1 MSNFQFVCPSHQ
13 IWVEDHPKEAFQK
26 VNELTDYAESLFHRG
41 QYQNVIPFLGTA
53 LETTEIIFDSR
64 LESPQLTTKMTAI
77 AIMLASSYSA
87 LGETDKACVFLRK
100 IRQKLNRAIACAE
113 GYGAKVAFFKHCETA
128 LLEAN
133 SNLVENHSYFSSM
146 SASQLH

>member
-13 IWVEDHPKEAFQK
+13 NWVEDHPKEAFQK
-26 VNELTDYAESLFHRG
+26 VNELTDYAELLFQKG

-77 AIMLASSYSA
+77 AIMLANSYSA
-87 LGETDKACVFLRK
+87 LGQTDKAGIFIRK
-100 IRQKLNRAIACAE
+100 IRQKLNRAINCAE
-113 GYGAKVAFFKHCETA
+113 GYSAKVAFFRHCETA

-133 SNLVENHSYFSSM
+133 SNLQENHGYFDNM
-146 SASQLH
+146 LVSQLH